1 MVGEADLA
9 DDARAFRPGLQALKR
24 DALLHDVAL
33 GAVQAPQEVEMP
45 PGAAELAVGDRREP
59 DLLLLLDDALDLAVL
74 DRLEVGGADLALGA
88 LLARLLQG
96 GRAQQAADVI
106 GAERR
111 FGAFHGSLSNTS
123 IVGWVE
129 FFTRPNDL
137 AARSKCWVSQGGWA
151 RII

>member
-9 DDARAFRPGLQALKR
+9 DDARALRPGLQALER
-24 DALLHDVAL
+24 DALLHHVAL

-45 PGAAELAVGDRREP
+45 PGAAELAVGDRRKP

-74 DRLEVGGADLALGA
+74 DRLEVGGSDLALGA
-88 LLARLLQG
+88 LLARLLQR

-111 FGAFHGSLSNTS
+111 LGAFHRLLPGN
-123 IVGWVE
+123 
-129 FFTRPNDL
+129 
-137 AARSKCWVSQGGWA
+137 
-151 RII
+151 